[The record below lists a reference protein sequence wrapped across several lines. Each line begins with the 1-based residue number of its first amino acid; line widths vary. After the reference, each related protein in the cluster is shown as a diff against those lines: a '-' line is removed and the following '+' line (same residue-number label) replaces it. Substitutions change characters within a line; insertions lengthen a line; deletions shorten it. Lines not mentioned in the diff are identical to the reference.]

1 MLFIP
6 KPETELQKIL
16 EYYVET
22 VSIRKKSYKSEVYRI
37 RPLVDVLGELLLCEI
52 TPQHVVAY
60 RDKRL
65 STANPRDPS
74 KMLGPA
80 TVKHELMLLS
90 HVFTMAITEWGM
102 EGLANPVERIRKP
115 KTPPGRTRRM
125 TPAEERR
132 LIKAA
137 LKHPNPELYAIIVL
151 ALETSMRQG
160 EILGLRW
167 ENVSWRKRTVF
178 LPDTKNGDPREVPL
192 SIKAYGI
199 LKTHLTPRA
208 EGRVFHYTSNGLKS
222 SWRYMIQS
230 LEIEDLHF
238 HDLRHC
244 AISSLLER
252 GLNTIEVATIS
263 GHRTMSMLK
272 RYAHLSAHLL
282 VKKLDPKP
290 IPKRERPLLR
300 EHFPSYPVVIS
311 EGSTGVEVDFPDFID
326 LAATGPSIPDAIEG
340 ARARLLK
347 RVVNLLCDGGSLP
360 SPSPVSSIY
369 LPTNNSRI
377 EVISPI

>member
-6 KPETELQKIL
+6 EPKTELKKIL
-16 EYYVET
+16 EYYVAT

-37 RPLVDVLGELLLCEI
+37 RPLVDVLGALSLSEI
-52 TPQHVVAY
+52 TPQHVVFY

-65 STANPRDPS
+65 ATANPRNS
-74 KMLGPA
+74 KMLAPA

-90 HVFTMAITEWGM
+90 HVFTMAITEWGID
-102 EGLANPVERIRKP
+102 GLVNPVERIRKP
-115 KTPPGRTRRM
+115 RTPPGRTRRM

-132 LIKAA
+132 LMKAA

-160 EILGLRW
+160 EILSLRW

-178 LPDTKNGDPREVPL
+178 LPETKNGDPREVPL

-199 LKTHLTPRA
+199 LKTHLTPQA
-208 EGRVFHYTSNGLKS
+208 EGKVFRYTSDGLKS
-222 SWRYMIQS
+222 SWRYMVQS

-290 IPKRERPLLR
+290 IPKKERPLLR

-311 EGSTGVEVDFPDFID
+311 EGGTLVEVDFPDFLD
-326 LAATGPSIPDAIEG
+326 LATTGSNVPDVLEG
-340 ARARLLK
+340 ARGRLLK
-347 RVVNLLCDGGSLP
+347 RVVGLLCDGEVLP
-360 SPSPVSSIY
+360 SPSPIGSIY
-369 LPTNNSRI
+369 LPTSNSRV
-377 EVISPI
+377 EFLSPL